1 MPFVKIKFSVTNCE
15 TRSTL
20 HDRKRTKQMRHTKQP
35 QRQNNK
41 ETKQLDAQRRTTKT

>member
-15 TRSTL
+15 TRSTVR
-20 HDRKRTKQMRHTKQP
+20 DRNRTKQTRHTKQP